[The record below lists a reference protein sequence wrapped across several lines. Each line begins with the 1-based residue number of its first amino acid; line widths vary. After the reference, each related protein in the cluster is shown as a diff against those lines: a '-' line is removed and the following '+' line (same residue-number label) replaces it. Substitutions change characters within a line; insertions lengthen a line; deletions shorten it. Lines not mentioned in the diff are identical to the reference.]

1 MDLIKDGYFSPGNEN
16 EFKDITDMLLYNDR
30 FLTLAD
36 YRAYISSQ
44 EEVNKAYRDQAR
56 WAEMAINNIASS
68 GKFSSDRT
76 IAEYAREIWGMEPR
90 YGIRKCDMRSI
101 IDFICSYEKLPDP
114 HVKTAPAP

>member
-1 MDLIKDGYFSPGNEN
+1 MQVVDLIKDGFFSPGNEN
-16 EFKDITDMLLYNDR
+16 EFKDITDMLLYHDR

-44 EEVNKAYRDQAR
+44 EEVSATYRDHAK

-76 IAEYAREIWGMEPR
+76 IAEYAREIWGMEP
-90 YGIRKCDMRSI
+90 
-101 IDFICSYEKLPDP
+101 SYEKLPDP
-114 HVKTAPAP
+114 HGLTNGKDSTAA

>member
-1 MDLIKDGYFSPGNEN
+1 
-16 EFKDITDMLLYNDR
+16 MLLYHDR

-44 EEVNKAYRDQAR
+44 DEVSATYRDAAK
-56 WAEMAINNIASS
+56 WAEMAIHNIASS

-90 YGIRKCDMRSI
+90 
-101 IDFICSYEKLPDP
+101 
-114 HVKTAPAP
+114 

>member
-1 MDLIKDGYFSPGNEN
+1 MIRDGFFTPGNEG
-16 EFKDITDMLLYNDR
+16 EFKDLVDMLLYHDR

-44 EEVNKAYRDQAR
+44 EMVSQVYTDQAR
-56 WAEMAINNIASS
+56 WAEMAIYNIASS

-90 YGIRKCDMRSI
+90 
-101 IDFICSYEKLPDP
+101 
-114 HVKTAPAP
+114 